1 MNASITSSAS
11 ALHVS
16 TKAEAVYQELRGR
29 ILTSALLPGSMLSQ
43 EGLALQLGVSITP
56 LREAL
61 RRLETEGLVKTLAH
75 RTMTI
80 PPLTRREVRELY
92 AVRLQLDPLAAKLAA
107 ENATSEVI
115 GEIVTLASV
124 AADKEP
130 LTANRR
136 FHRAIYTA
144 SKNLVLI
151 ELLEQLWNRTDRYR
165 LLVLQDSA
173 LNAKARDEHIRI
185 ARAISVRESDRV
197 AHLMYEHIEATLRV
211 LERMTADT

>member
-1 MNASITSSAS
+1 
-11 ALHVS
+11 
-16 TKAEAVYQELRGR
+16 
-29 ILTSALLPGSMLSQ
+29 MLSQ
-43 EGLALQLGVSITP
+43 EALALQLGVSITP

-80 PPLTRREVRELY
+80 PPLTRRELRELY

-107 ENATSEVI
+107 DNATPEAI
-115 GEIVTLASV
+115 DEMQRLAAV
-124 AADKEP
+124 PTDKEP

-136 FHRAIYTA
+136 FHRAVYAA
-144 SKNLVLI
+144 SNNLVLV

-173 LNAKARDEHIRI
+173 LNTKAREEHIRI
-185 ARAISVRESDRV
+185 AQAIADREAAQVGR
-197 AHLMYEHIEATLRV
+197 LMYDHIEATLRV
-211 LERMTADT
+211 LERMMADL